1 MSGTEASTRAWTPWR
16 PAQPETDAH
25 GEPITEGC
33 RLRRVVRGSVLP
45 GITAEGIA
53 SRLPGDADNGLLYI
67 REVVD
72 GRERFINAWNREELE
87 VLP

>member
-1 MSGTEASTRAWTPWR
+1 M
-16 PAQPETDAH
+16 
-25 GEPITEGC
+25 
-33 RLRRVVRGSVLP
+33 P